1 MFILQFVFQKNKV
14 LCYHKNMKMKKFDSY
29 AFCQRLIQF
38 LGILA
43 LLGTFVLVI
52 WFYHLGILNDSNALK
67 DFVNQHRFCGPLVF
81 ILVQIFQVVFPVIP
95 GGVTTVA
102 GFLIFNP
109 ILAFIYNYLGIVIGS
124 IILFLLVRQYGR
136 RFILLFIDEKT
147 FYKYEAKLD
156 TQNYENF
163 FILCMLSPISPAD
176 IVVMITGLS
185 RISLKRFILII
196 LLTKPIS
203 IISYSYIWIFGGN
216 VLKLILNH

>member
-67 DFVNQHRFCGPLVF
+67 DFVNQHRFCGLLVF

-102 GFLIFNP
+102 GFLIFTP
-109 ILAFIYNYLGIVIGS
+109 VLAFIYNYLGIVIGS

-163 FILCMLSPISPAD
+163 FILCMLSPVSPAD

>member
-1 MFILQFVFQKNKV
+1 MIAMHSKILSTNT
-14 LCYHKNMKMKKFDSY
+14 DS
-29 AFCQRLIQF
+29 A
-38 LGILA
+38 A
-43 LLGTFVLVI
+43 P
-52 WFYHLGILNDSNALK
+52 WF
-67 DFVNQHRFCGPLVF
+67 F

-109 ILAFIYNYLGIVIGS
+109 VLAFIYNYLGIVIGS

-163 FILCMLSPISPAD
+163 FILCMLSPVSPAD

-185 RISLKRFILII
+185 RISLKRFILIV

>member
-1 MFILQFVFQKNKV
+1 MIRI
-14 LCYHKNMKMKKFDSY
+14 MKMKMFDHY
-29 AFCQRLIQF
+29 AFWQRLIKF
-38 LGILA
+38 LGVLA

-67 DFVNQHRFCGPLVF
+67 DFVNQHSVCGPLVF

-102 GFLIFNP
+102 GFLIFDP
-109 ILAFIYNYLGIVIGS
+109 ILAFFYNYVGIVIGS
-124 IILFLLVRQYGR
+124 IILFILVRLYGR
-136 RFILLFIDEKT
+136 KFILLFVDEKT
-147 FYKYEAKLD
+147 FYKYEAKLN
-156 TQNYENF
+156 TQNYENL
-163 FILCMLSPISPAD
+163 FIICMLSPISPAD

-185 RISLKRFILII
+185 HISLKRFTFII

-216 VLKLILNH
+216 ILKLLLGH